1 MWVNAHYGYH
11 KKKMTLNL
19 FKYEAHH
26 TACLRKSVLKL
37 TSDWFKNESH
47 HVVYLNK
54 ECVKISSINNCWE
67 IFDFFMDRH
76 SDEYTRSRGII
87 TCISYTKNYYKT
99 SDIKQAFHLNFIVL
113 KKDTLLYNIFCPS
126 LLKISAIKKW

>member
-1 MWVNAHYGYH
+1 MLTMDTI

-26 TACLRKSVLKL
+26 TLRKSVLKL

-54 ECVKISSINNCWE
+54 ECV
-67 IFDFFMDRH
+67 
-76 SDEYTRSRGII
+76 
-87 TCISYTKNYYKT
+87 
-99 SDIKQAFHLNFIVL
+99 
-113 KKDTLLYNIFCPS
+113 
-126 LLKISAIKKW
+126 